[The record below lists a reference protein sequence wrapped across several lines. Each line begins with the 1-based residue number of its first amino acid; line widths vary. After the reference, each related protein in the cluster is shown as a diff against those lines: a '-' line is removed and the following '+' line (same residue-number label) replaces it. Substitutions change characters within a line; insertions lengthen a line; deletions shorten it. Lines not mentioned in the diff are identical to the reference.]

1 MRTSR
6 PRLATE
12 DVEIGGRL
20 IRAGEG
26 AIAVL
31 FLANRDRAAFDRP
44 DEFDRYRAAQQHVAF
59 GFRLH
64 QCIGTAAAARAT
76 AW

>member
-1 MRTSR
+1 M
-6 PRLATE
+6 
-12 DVEIGGRL
+12 
-20 IRAGEG
+20 
-26 AIAVL
+26 L

-59 GFRLH
+59 GFRVH